1 MNMNGFLDQLINSGG
16 VPTSQPSAATPSAPA
31 TAAPPKGLGGLAGFL
46 SKIPIEAKVGI
57 GYGNNAASFSTG
69 GGNDRLLRKLLER
82 QLGQGGGVTQNPQP
96 QTPVYKYEPLKMDPM
111 SMNMTP
117 GLYNPLAIR

>member
-1 MNMNGFLDQLINSGG
+1 MRQSQ
-16 VPTSQPSAATPSAPA
+16 PTSTPAAAAPA
-31 TAAPPKGLGGLAGFL
+31 QQDSNPFGFI
-46 SKIPIEAKVGI
+46 SKLKEAIPIKVGI
-57 GYGNNAASFSTG
+57 GYGPMAASFS
-69 GGNDRLLRKLLER
+69 GGNDNSALLRKLLER

>member
-1 MNMNGFLDQLINSGG
+1 MSFSNILDTLMRQSQ
-16 VPTSQPSAATPSAPA
+16 PTSTPAAAAPA
-31 TAAPPKGLGGLAGFL
+31 QQESGSNPFGFI
-46 SKIPIEAKVGI
+46 SKLKEAIPIKVGI
-57 GYGNNAASFSTG
+57 GYGPMAASFS
-69 GGNDRLLRKLLER
+69 GGNDNSALLRKLPER
-82 QLGQGGGVTQNPQP
+82 QLGQGGGGVTQNPQP